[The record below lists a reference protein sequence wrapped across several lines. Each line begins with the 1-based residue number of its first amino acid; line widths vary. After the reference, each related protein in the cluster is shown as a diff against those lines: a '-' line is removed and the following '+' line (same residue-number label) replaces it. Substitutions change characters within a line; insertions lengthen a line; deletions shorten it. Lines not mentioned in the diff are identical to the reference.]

1 MNLPVLRIRILFT
14 TDPDPGIFPQSGSRP
29 KTHFYKGNKKNLGE
43 IFVVKKKSR
52 YLFYKTGNG
61 NFYLVLFLKIS
72 ANHEKFAEK
81 VDFHLQDPDPE
92 YGSGQYLYIILIDQL
107 YFS

>member
-1 MNLPVLRIRILFT
+1 MNLPVLRIRIFFT
-14 TDPDPGIFPQSGSRP
+14 TDPDPGKRHIFT
-29 KTHFYKGNKKNLGE
+29 KAIKKFGRNL
-43 IFVVKKKSR
+43 FSKKKSR
-52 YLFYKTGNG
+52 HLFYETGNG

-92 YGSGQYLYIILIDQL
+92 YGSGALQYLY
-107 YFS
+107 